1 MVSMVWKDVAIG
13 FTVAAMLYDNGV
25 AFAGIMAFVFGDLV
39 VLPVPRI
46 QGRYGGWR
54 CALDHTAVRNGVCL
68 VATVGFW
75 LRAREGWHG
84 GLRAEPVLA
93 SPALP
98 ALAWLGVG
106 LGVGLGVADF
116 GA

>member
-46 QGRYGGWR
+46 QGRYGG
-54 CALDHTAVRNGVCL
+54 CL

-75 LRAREGWHG
+75 PRAREGWHG

-93 SPALP
+93 SLALP

-106 LGVGLGVADF
+106 LGVADF